1 MCNRDGAYKRELSS
15 LGRKGGVRI
24 VAKVLLLIVAG
35 VVALGVAV
43 PCGATN
49 REEVP
54 QHLSFARE
62 LVTHI
67 APENNHY
74 VLGGQFI
81 GFPSDAVRGKHAMK
95 ADCSG
100 FLLALF
106 DRAGYSTRSR
116 MMFLKES
123 RLRKRP
129 RAEDFVLSI
138 EHEAGF
144 KRIRIIDDVRPGDLL
159 AHAMLKVE
167 DQMQTGTTG
176 HVMLINSR
184 PKLITARKPM
194 VAGTRQFEVSIID
207 SNEEHL
213 GDDDSRLAN
222 AANKITGLGSGTI
235 RIYGDAKGELVGW
248 ARTFSKSTR
257 FFSYSPR
264 FPSDTKL
271 RKAAIGRPLT
281 GKT

>member
-1 MCNRDGAYKRELSS
+1 M
-15 LGRKGGVRI
+15 
-24 VAKVLLLIVAG
+24 VAKLALL
-35 VVALGVAV
+35 VVASLIALGAIA
-43 PCGATN
+43 PCGATA
-49 REEVP
+49 REDIP
-54 QHLSFARE
+54 RHLSLARE
-62 LVTHI
+62 LAANI

-74 VLGGQFI
+74 VLGGQLI
-81 GFPSDAVRGKHAMK
+81 SFPSDAGTIKYAMK

-106 DRAGYSTRSR
+106 DRAGYSTRSH
-116 MMFLKES
+116 MMFLKDS
-123 RLRKRP
+123 ALRKRP

-138 EHEAGF
+138 ERQAGF
-144 KRIRIIDDVRPGDLL
+144 KRIQSIDDVRPGDLL

-184 PKLITARKPM
+184 PKLIAARKPV

-222 AANKITGLGSGTI
+222 PAKKVTGLGRATL
-235 RIYGDAKGELVGW
+235 RIYGDANGELVGW
-248 ARTFSKSTR
+248 ARTFANSDR
-257 FFSYSPR
+257 FFSYNPR

>member
-1 MCNRDGAYKRELSS
+1 MLAELKRLVFGA
-15 LGRKGGVRI
+15 
-24 VAKVLLLIVAG
+24 ANALLLCHWLLSAAAARAEIPPH
-35 VVALGVAV
+35 LAV
-43 PCGATN
+43 
-49 REEVP
+49 
-54 QHLSFARE
+54 ARE
-62 LVTHI
+62 LIAHI

-74 VLGGQFI
+74 LLGGQFI
-81 GFPSDAVRGKHAMK
+81 SFPDDPGSSKYVMR

-100 FLLALF
+100 FLLAVF
-106 DRAGYSTRSR
+106 DRAGYLTRSR

-138 EHEAGF
+138 ENEAGF
-144 KRIRIIDDVRPGDLL
+144 KRLRIIDDVRPGDLL

-176 HVMLINSR
+176 HVLLINSR
-184 PKLITARKPM
+184 PKPIAARKPM

-207 SNEEHL
+207 SNEEHV
-213 GDDDSRLAN
+213 GDDDSRLADP
-222 AANKITGLGSGTI
+222 ANKISGLGSGTI
-235 RIYGDAKGELVGW
+235 RIYVDAKGELVGW
-248 ARTFSKSTR
+248 ARTFAKSSR

-271 RKAAIGRPLT
+271 RKAAVGRPLT

>member
-1 MCNRDGAYKRELSS
+1 M
-15 LGRKGGVRI
+15 
-24 VAKVLLLIVAG
+24 VAKALLIIVSGLA
-35 VVALGVAV
+35 ALSAAAL
-43 PCGATN
+43 CGASDT
-49 REEVP
+49 EQVP
-54 QHLSFARE
+54 RHLSVARE
-62 LVTHI
+62 LVAHL

-74 VLGGQFI
+74 VLGSQLI
-81 GFPSDAVRGKHAMK
+81 SFPGDRGAGKYAMK

-123 RLRKRP
+123 QLRKRP

-138 EHEAGF
+138 EKEAGF

-176 HVMLINSR
+176 HVLLINSR
-184 PKLITARKPM
+184 PKLIAARRPV

-207 SNEEHL
+207 SNEEHV
-213 GDDDSRLAN
+213 GDDDSRLADP
-222 AANKITGLGSGTI
+222 ANKITGLGSGTL
-235 RIYGDAKGELVGW
+235 RIYVDARGELVGW
-248 ARTFSKSTR
+248 ARTFSQSTR

-271 RKAAIGRPLT
+271 RKAAVGRPVT
-281 GKT
+281 GKTS

>member
-1 MCNRDGAYKRELSS
+1 M
-15 LGRKGGVRI
+15 
-24 VAKVLLLIVAG
+24 VANALLFIVAG
-35 VVALGVAV
+35 VAALGFAG
-43 PCGATN
+43 PCNAEV
-49 REEVP
+49 REDAP
-54 QHLSFARE
+54 RHLTLARE
-62 LVTHI
+62 LVAHI

-74 VLGGQFI
+74 VLGGQLI
-81 GFPSDAVRGKHAMK
+81 SFPSDAASGNYAMR

-106 DRAGYSTRSR
+106 DRAGYSTRAH
-116 MMFLKES
+116 MLFLKDS
-123 RLRKRP
+123 QSRKRP

-138 EHEAGF
+138 ERQAGF
-144 KRIRIIDDVRPGDLL
+144 KRIRMIDDVRPGDLL
-159 AHAMLKVE
+159 AHAMLNVK

-194 VAGTRQFEVSIID
+194 VAGTRQFEISIID

-213 GDDDSRLAN
+213 GDDDTRLAN
-222 AANKITGLGSGTI
+222 PANKITGLGSGTI
-235 RIYGDAKGELVGW
+235 RMYVDAKGELVGW
-248 ARTFSKSTR
+248 ARTFAKSTR

-271 RKAAIGRPLT
+271 RKAAMGRPLT
-281 GKT
+281 GKA